1 MLLVSRLFG
10 LFSFSTCVSLIV
22 FSSALFTSNTDSLS
36 LFRAKEKKRSSTML
50 KSGASTVLWTCEES
64 LRLLTLFDADV
75 DWSECA
81 EKLSDE
87 FAPKRPSNFFTAKS
101 CKEEFDRVI
110 STSHP
115 EHFLRQ
121 KGDSYSQKELAK
133 AWIAYMQKKVKAD
146 AAREAEMLLIKMR
159 EKAEIFNRIF
169 SKDNPLSDE
178 EVARLLEEA
187 RLEDSKAGKHD
198 REVISREMAVGMEKI
213 AELQALHEADPE
225 KYPPLR
231 ISIPPSR
238 PSASS
243 AHPFSPIRPL
253 FDSPT
258 LPLTSGDSKTETS
271 PQVSAS
277 IGMSLRS
284 ASQSPQKTSLT
295 SPQKESKTHSPQKTM
310 TRSQQEP
317 SLRSPQR
324 HAVGALQKNVI
335 ETSEEQ
341 HIASWQKTVQRSSQR
356 SGTGSP
362 QKPVRTISSESPP
375 KSASLVGSPRSS
387 IGSPRCVALP
397 IEDIVVESP
406 VKMEVDDGLMD
417 EGGSRTDMTDTRNQ
431 ANGAHCN
438 ILTSVVATS
447 EEMKGEVQQD
457 EHSQPR
463 NEEKSVERRHLRA
476 MGKVSSPPES
486 PNSRSLQRAQR
497 LSPRKPPNEVL
508 VKEESGNRK
517 SSTSAQTTGQTSSD
531 GPPSQSVRSR
541 RTVENNDEGEEVCH
555 NRRRS
560 DRRRGVESTTVV
572 SDETSISR
580 KRLRGMDEAADGERS
595 DEESPKGSA
604 VKRRRLSFREADS
617 EATEKNEG
625 QGAIKIVE
633 SHMEIQ
639 SSPEPEKHEEAT
651 KKTKEVMMP
660 EKESEKCD
668 KLTTRRGS
676 LRSASVR
683 EKEPKRDEAH
693 DVAEEYIT
701 NNGQGVIEVVN
712 LESESDEE
720 MTLGDIRS
728 GIVAAKKEE
737 QAFGKN
743 NVKSDETPIQKPVE
757 SGSGKKKSVEKHRGR
772 PRRERS
778 GRESSPKTRLDT
790 SRTTHT
796 SSARRHQKKEELD
809 ETSIEQKAFLT
820 SVWRMVSSHRHAAI
834 FAQPVSDSIARG
846 YSKVVKSRMDLA
858 TLKKQLDAGKV
869 TDMIE
874 FKRRLL
880 LMFANAVMFNS
891 TGHDV
896 NNYAKEMAADALSS
910 LKAMQ
915 KDILGIKEGAHLT
928 RRAAAAEEASLERRR
943 RSTYLTVTSIA
954 SAEKGEMKDKEKGSE
969 REKEVVKV
977 KEGEKD
983 DERKEKNV
991 EEGTTNGESSKR
1003 QQLVR
1008 HQRAATAQ
1016 K

>member
-1 MLLVSRLFG
+1 MV
-10 LFSFSTCVSLIV
+10 
-22 FSSALFTSNTDSLS
+22 
-36 LFRAKEKKRSSTML
+36 RSGTT
-50 KSGASTVLWTCEES
+50 TVVWTCEES

-81 EKLSDE
+81 EKLNDE
-87 FAPKRPSNFFTAKS
+87 FAPKRPNNFFTAKS

-121 KGDSYSQKELAK
+121 KGDNYSQKELAK

-178 EVARLLEEA
+178 EVTRLLEEA
-187 RLEDSKAGKHD
+187 RLEDSKDGKRD
-198 REVISREMAVGMEKI
+198 PEAINREMAIGMEKI

-231 ISIPPSR
+231 ILIPPSR

-243 AHPFSPIRPL
+243 ANPFSPIRPL
-253 FDSPT
+253 FDGLT
-258 LPLTSGDSKTETS
+258 LPLTSADSKTETS
-271 PQVSAS
+271 PQVSVS
-277 IGMSLRS
+277 TGMSLRS
-284 ASQSPQKTSLT
+284 ASQSPQKTPLT
-295 SPQKESKTHSPQKTM
+295 SPQKETKTHSPQKTM

-324 HAVGALQKNVI
+324 HATGASQKNVI
-335 ETSEEQ
+335 ETSQGQ
-341 HIASWQKTVQRSSQR
+341 HIASSQKAIQGNSQR
-356 SGTGSP
+356 TGIGSP
-362 QKPVRTISSESPP
+362 LKPVRTISNESPSKP
-375 KSASLVGSPRSS
+375 ASLVGSPRSS
-387 IGSPRCVALP
+387 IGSPRRVALP

-406 VKMEVDDGLMD
+406 VKMEVNDGFMN
-417 EGGSRTDMTDTRNQ
+417 EGGSRTDMADTRNQ
-431 ANGAHCN
+431 TNDAHN
-438 ILTSVVATS
+438 SSLTPFVATS
-447 EEMKGEVQQD
+447 EKMKGEVQQD

-463 NEEKSVERRHLRA
+463 QARLSAEGSRIMIKNEEKSVERRHLRT

-486 PNSRSLQRAQR
+486 PNSRSLQRVQR
-497 LSPRKPPNEVL
+497 LSPRKPSNEMV
-508 VKEESGNRK
+508 VKGEPDTIKSQTYLLELRSRK
-517 SSTSAQTTGQTSSD
+517 SSASAQTTGPTSSD

-541 RTVENNDEGEEVCH
+541 RTVENNDEGEEVYYNRIIDLSTPIIGSH
-555 NRRRS
+555 RRRS
-560 DRRRGVESTTVV
+560 ERRRGVDSTTVV
-572 SDETSISR
+572 GDETPISR
-580 KRLRGMDEAADGERS
+580 KRPRGADEAADGERS
-595 DEESPKGSA
+595 DEESPKGIA

-617 EATEKNEG
+617 ETTEKNEG
-625 QGAIKIVE
+625 QGAAKIVE

-676 LRSASVR
+676 LRSASIR
-683 EKEPKRDEAH
+683 EQEPKKDEAH
-693 DVAEEYIT
+693 DVAEEYVM
-701 NNGQGVIEVVN
+701 NGGLRLEHGAIEVVN

-737 QAFGKN
+737 QALVKN
-743 NVKSDETPIQKPVE
+743 SAKTNEMPIQKSME
-757 SGSGKKKSVEKHRGR
+757 SGSGKKKSAEKHRGR

-790 SRTTHT
+790 PRTPHT
-796 SSARRHQKKEELD
+796 LSARRHQKKEELD

-943 RSTYLTVTSIA
+943 RSTYLTVTPTA
-954 SAEKGEMKDKEKGSE
+954 SADKGEMKDKEKGNE

-1008 HQRAATAQ
+1008 HQRAATTQ